1 MHIDQT
7 LLREQ
12 YDYLCSIQDTLKSE
26 HIEGILNILEELMD

>member
-1 MHIDQT
+1 MNIDQP

-12 YDYLCSIQDTLKSE
+12 YDYLCSIQDTLKSD

>member
-1 MHIDQT
+1 MNIDQS

-12 YDYLCSIQDTLKSE
+12 YDYLCSIQDTLKSD

>member
-1 MHIDQT
+1 MNIDQT

-12 YDYLCSIQDTLKSE
+12 YDYLCTIQDTLKSE